1 MKRLRAAVLALL
13 LCVIWNAAAAAETGP
28 LTAQLVTYRE
38 GELTVARGSTA
49 VDFGE
54 VIVTD
59 LDALEAFL
67 DQLPALRS
75 CDMFATTVTADW
87 CEALTA
93 RYPDVDFGWT
103 ISFADHTIRTDAT
116 AFSTLHMSG
125 AATHSAAQI
134 SAVKYCRKLRA
145 LDFGHNGVDD
155 ISFLTELPELRV
167 LIIACNRV
175 TDLTPLASLQHLEYL
190 ELFSNRVTDLSPL
203 AGLEHLTDL
212 NLGYNRIRDFS
223 PLYGMKSLKRL
234 WMFHATT
241 TSTDSDGKI
250 DKAVLKALREA
261 LPDCQINATSKPTA
275 GGWRDHP
282 HYEVL
287 HRMMRTGVYEPFAD
301 SWPEE

>member
-1 MKRLRAAVLALL
+1 MKRFAAALL
-13 LCVIWNAAAAAETGP
+13 AALISLCCLTAAAETGP
-28 LTAQLVTYRE
+28 LTAQLVSYHE
-38 GELTVARGSTA
+38 GELTVARGSST
-49 VDFGE
+49 VDFGD
-54 VIVTD
+54 VVVTD
-59 LDALEAFL
+59 LAELEAFL
-67 DQLPALRS
+67 DQLQALRQ

-93 RYPDVDFGWT
+93 RYPEVAFGWT
-103 ISFADHTIRTDAT
+103 ISFADHVIRTDAT

-125 AATHSAAQI
+125 AATHSAEQI
-134 SAVKYCRKLRA
+134 SAVKYCKQLRA

-175 TDLTPLASLQHLEYL
+175 TDLSPIASLSHLEYL

-234 WMFHATT
+234 WIFHATT
-241 TSTDSDGKI
+241 TSTDSDGRI
-250 DKAVLKALREA
+250 DRAVLKALREA
-261 LPDCQINATSKPTA
+261 LPGCQINAVSKPTA

-287 HRMMRTGVYEPFAD
+287 HRMMRTGVYEPFED